1 MHVFKSTFIFLAAVG
16 AIAGASTGPLGC
28 GPTHP
33 HGYCAE
39 VTAWDPSR
47 ENWPLTYALT
57 ETNRLHGF
65 VFERCDATRT
75 SWCCLKDFDLDF
87 RTMSVWSFQ
96 TSRIL
101 NNCRE
106 R

>member
-47 ENWPLTYALT
+47 ETG
-57 ETNRLHGF
+57 RLRMHSPKQT
-65 VFERCDATRT
+65 DYTA
-75 SWCCLKDFDLDF
+75 
-87 RTMSVWSFQ
+87 SFSNDV
-96 TSRIL
+96 TLPEPAGVASRIL
-101 NNCRE
+101 TSTSAP
-106 R
+106 